1 MNEVR
6 MESFYR
12 KYGPIWKEFETGELI
27 GQGSFGN
34 VWELLSN
41 GKPTGQ
47 VLKEVLVPPESSG
60 GLIEA
65 RLQGLDEKGAL
76 LYYEGMKERALEE
89 VLMMR
94 HLFAYDEFVK
104 FHDYQA
110 CQVNKK
116 RDTKDF
122 GWMLFIRMEKL
133 TPFKKK
139 LVAEGITVDELY
151 KLGVDMCNALM
162 ILKQEGIIHRDIKP
176 ENIFYDEKSKRYKL
190 GDFGISYYRDRETEV
205 KGRPGTLTYM
215 SPEVYKGKCFSYEDD
230 MYAVGMLLYKLL
242 NDNRIPFLE
251 RYPVPYLPNE
261 RNRAMNKR
269 FQGEKIPPASIYAY
283 SEINTH
289 PSLIVENGE
298 MEKAYELEKIARR
311 AIDAKPDNR
320 FMAVEDMYFAIK
332 ESMTS

>member
-1 MNEVR
+1 

-116 RDTKDF
+116 GDTKDF

-139 LVAEGITVDELY
+139 LVAV
-151 KLGVDMCNALM
+151 
-162 ILKQEGIIHRDIKP
+162 
-176 ENIFYDEKSKRYKL
+176 
-190 GDFGISYYRDRETEV
+190 
-205 KGRPGTLTYM
+205 
-215 SPEVYKGKCFSYEDD
+215 
-230 MYAVGMLLYKLL
+230 
-242 NDNRIPFLE
+242 
-251 RYPVPYLPNE
+251 
-261 RNRAMNKR
+261 
-269 FQGEKIPPASIYAY
+269 
-283 SEINTH
+283 
-289 PSLIVENGE
+289 
-298 MEKAYELEKIARR
+298 
-311 AIDAKPDNR
+311 
-320 FMAVEDMYFAIK
+320 
-332 ESMTS
+332 